1 MNKLQRSLSGIP
13 DDLRA
18 MAAYCYANVAQ
29 SYLSATEGRRI
40 CYMIVAA
47 NGIVWAAW
55 QVPRMQGFMM
65 RSFTH
70 HPLSGLSYTMLTSV
84 HSSFIHLLFNS
95 MALLSFGS
103 SAGAYLARQ
112 QQADPSNLRESTS
125 QWHFLAFF
133 ASAGLFS
140 SLVSHVATARFKYP
154 QYIAQLASRSGSTSA
169 SSAAVTE
176 GAAAARS
183 TSAFAGAEALASIKP
198 SLGASGAIYAT
209 VTLTAMAF
217 PEAHVSLIFPPTPP
231 IPIQYGVFG
240 FMALDLLGVIRGW
253 RIFDHYAHLGG
264 AVFGLWYYQYGP
276 RVWESFREM
285 TLGGLPPSLRKA

>member
-84 HSSFIHLLFNS
+84 
-95 MALLSFGS
+95 
-103 SAGAYLARQ
+103 
-112 QQADPSNLRESTS
+112 
-125 QWHFLAFF
+125 
-133 ASAGLFS
+133 
-140 SLVSHVATARFKYP
+140 
-154 QYIAQLASRSGSTSA
+154 
-169 SSAAVTE
+169 
-176 GAAAARS
+176 
-183 TSAFAGAEALASIKP
+183 
-198 SLGASGAIYAT
+198 
-209 VTLTAMAF
+209 
-217 PEAHVSLIFPPTPP
+217 
-231 IPIQYGVFG
+231 
-240 FMALDLLGVIRGW
+240 
-253 RIFDHYAHLGG
+253 
-264 AVFGLWYYQYGP
+264 
-276 RVWESFREM
+276 FR
-285 TLGGLPPSLRKA
+285 